1 MRNRFRCFLRLINAP
16 RVYYRHFPPRCAPA
30 NQLLERVIN
39 LAYADAWPWKFQEK
53 PTEGDYGSLIFFEGP
68 TFSFISDEVE
78 LHRSASVV
86 RDKNGEVKDPNRW
99 DCEISFPEDSKTAA
113 ILKKYTEW
121 VRTNLGND
129 EFKKSIWPKGKP
141 PSTEALL
148 ENYKPPLWNLGNGTV
163 SLTGKFSVGKNPAA
177 KRKERD
183 PASLYLVKN
192 DAYQQMTDYSMLE
205 EGMRGQ
211 VKISIVGL
219 TLSGKSNFYNLVR
232 FDGFLMNERVQHN
245 PFEQIA
251 EQRGLKRVRDEAEEE
266 VGTQSEVVL
275 TE

>member
-1 MRNRFRCFLRLINAP
+1 MPF
-16 RVYYRHFPPRCAPA
+16 FP
-30 NQLLERVIN
+30 ES
-39 LAYADAWPWKFQEK
+39 WPWKFQEK

-78 LHRSASVV
+78 LHRNASVV
-86 RDKNGEVKDPNRW
+86 SDKNGEVKDPLRW
-99 DCEISFPEDSKTAA
+99 DAEIAFPEDSKTAA

-121 VRTNLGND
+121 VRTSLGNED
-129 EFKKSIWPKGKP
+129 FKKSIWPKGKP

-148 ENYKPPLWNLGNGTV
+148 ENYKPPLWNLGNGLV
-163 SLTGKFSVGKNPAA
+163 SLTGKFSIGKNPNA

-183 PASLYLVKN
+183 PASLYIVKN
-192 DAYQQMTDYSMLE
+192 GSYSQSTDYSILE

-219 TLSGKSNFYNLVR
+219 TLSGKSNFYNLIR
-232 FDGFLMNERVQHN
+232 FDGFLMNERVQRN
-245 PFEQIA
+245 PFEKVM
-251 EQRGLKRVRDEAEEE
+251 EQRGLKRSREEE
-266 VGTQSEVVL
+266 EEAQTNENNVPAEVTL